1 VIIEVI
7 VENTNAATYREITLG
22 LQTKIMKKVV
32 LSVIM
37 LMVSAMLMAQF
48 PGMTGKRNAK
58 AMNMGH
64 VYGKVVDSLLHPLDA
79 ASVVILQNKYDSV
92 SKKRK
97 DILLK
102 AMNTNGKGEFS
113 FDELPMFGALKLE
126 ITSVGFK
133 PYATTVAFKLNFAGM
148 KPPSSSSQGMPDLT
162 VIANAF
168 DKDLGNIKLS
178 QQSVQLANVTVI
190 NAAQGLKMDI
200 DKKTFTVDKNIVS
213 SGGTAVDV
221 MKNVPSVQVDID
233 GNVKLR
239 NGTPQIYIDGRP
251 TTLSLDQIPADA
263 IESVE
268 VITNP
273 SAKYD
278 AGGGNAGILNLVL
291 KKARKTGYN
300 GYLMAG
306 TDSKGGYNGG
316 GSFSVRQ
323 GKINLSAT
331 TFMNG
336 MRNKATGTTDRYTYA
351 NDPTH
356 VFQTN
361 TDKTT
366 GAFIFGR
373 LGLDYYVTNRTTLSV
388 AAIKVHGV
396 FKPTSDIVTDSLD
409 NSNNVFKYNY
419 RATSGRRNFN
429 ATGAQ
434 ISAVHNYV
442 KEGKKLTFDA
452 NLFGGKNGGN
462 SFYSTNSYLGDNAFR
477 GHSVQQQLSKG
488 TIDFYTF
495 QSDYVNPL
503 TKKVKLEAGVRAQI
517 HKTVS
522 DNDIL
527 MGSTSDDLIKIPA
540 LTNNY
545 SNTDYVYAAYT
556 TITKSIKNFGY
567 QFGLR
572 AESSDYKGELSNT
585 GQSFK
590 NSYPISLFPSIFLS
604 QKLKNDQE
612 LQLNYSR
619 RINRPSFFQLIPWYD
634 FSDSLNITKGNPNLV
649 PEFTNSIEFAYS
661 KNFKGGNNLLFSIY
675 YKQTSGLITR
685 YLDTESING
694 QKLLIN
700 SYINARSG
708 NSYGAELTSVNNI
721 KKWWDV
727 TTNINLYNGKIN
739 TSNIASAQQQNSLV
753 SWFAKVNTNF
763 KLNHNLTFQ
772 FSGNYQS
779 KTNLPITENQGQWG
793 PPGMQA
799 ESSSQGYIKAFWNV
813 DFAVRKAFLK
823 NQAASVSLS
832 ISDIFRTRANEQ
844 ISLSPGILYQD
855 YYRLNNPQ
863 LVRLNFSYR
872 FGKMDFSLFKRQ
884 NMKSTGTQDAMQM
897 VGQ

>member
-1 VIIEVI
+1 
-7 VENTNAATYREITLG
+7 
-22 LQTKIMKKVV
+22 MKKLV
-32 LSVIM
+32 LAVLM
-37 LMVSAMLMAQF
+37 LMASAKLMAQF
-48 PGMTGKRNAK
+48 PGVPGGKGNAK

-64 VYGKVVDSLLHPLDA
+64 VYGKVVDSLLHPLNE

-102 AMNTNGKGEFS
+102 AMNTNSKGEFS
-113 FDELPMFGALKLE
+113 FDELPMSGTLKLK
-126 ITSVGFK
+126 ITAVGFK
-133 PYATTVAFKLNFAGM
+133 PYETTVAFKMNFAGM
-148 KPPSSSSQGMPDLT
+148 KPPSSSSQGMPDMT
-162 VIANAF
+162 AIANAF
-168 DKDLGNIKLS
+168 DKDLGNIKLLEETG
-178 QQSVQLANVTVI
+178 QLAGVTVTT
-190 NAAQGLKMDI
+190 AAKGLKMDI
-200 DKKTFTVDKNIVS
+200 DKKTFNVAKNIVS

-239 NGTPQIYIDGRP
+239 NATPQIYIDGRP
-251 TTLSLDQIPADA
+251 TTLTLDQIPADA

-278 AGGGNAGILNLVL
+278 ASGGNAGILNIVL
-291 KKARKTGYN
+291 KKSKKTGYN
-300 GYLMAG
+300 GYFMVG

-316 GSFSVRQ
+316 GNFSVRQ

-336 MRNKATGTTDRYTYA
+336 MRNKATGTTDRYTYGD
-351 NDPTH
+351 DPTH

-373 LGLDYYVTNRTTLSV
+373 LGIDYYVTNRTTLSA
-388 AAIKVHGV
+388 AAIKVHGE
-396 FKPTSDIVTDSLD
+396 FNPNSDIVTDSLD
-409 NSNNVFKYNY
+409 NSNNVFKYND
-419 RATSGRRNFN
+419 RVTTGKRNFN

-434 ISAVHNYV
+434 FSVVHNFA
-442 KEGKKLTFDA
+442 KEGKQLTFDA
-452 NLFGGKNGGN
+452 NMFAGKNGGN
-462 SFYSTNSYLGDNAFR
+462 SFYTTNSYFDDNAFI
-477 GHSVQQQLSKG
+477 GHSVQQQISKG
-488 TIDFYTF
+488 KLGFYTF
-495 QSDYVNPL
+495 QSDFVNPL
-503 TKKVKLEAGVRAQI
+503 TKKTKLEAGVRAQI
-517 HKTVS
+517 HTTLS
-522 DNDIL
+522 DNDIFI
-527 MGSTSDDLIKIPA
+527 GSTSDDLTKIPA

-545 SNTDYVYAAYT
+545 SNTDYAYAAYT
-556 TITKSIKNFGY
+556 TITSSIKNFGY
-567 QFGLR
+567 QLGLR
-572 AESSDYKGELSNT
+572 AESSDYKGELTNT

-604 QKLKNDQE
+604 KKLKKNQE

-649 PEFTNSIEFAYS
+649 PEFTNSFEFSYS
-661 KNFKGGNNLLFSIY
+661 KEFKGGNNLLFSVY
-675 YKQTSGLITR
+675 YKQTNNLITR
-685 YLDTESING
+685 YLDTENING
-694 QKLLIN
+694 EKLLVN
-700 SYINARSG
+700 SYINAKSS
-708 NSYGAELTSVNNI
+708 NTYGAEFTSVNNV

-727 TTNINLYNGKIN
+727 TTNINVYDAKIN
-739 TSNIASAQQQNSLV
+739 TSNIKSATQQNSFV
-753 SWFAKVNTNF
+753 SWFGKVNTNF
-763 KLNHNLTFQ
+763 KLKHNLTFQ
-772 FSGNYQS
+772 LSGNYQS

-793 PPGMQA
+793 GPPGMQA
-799 ESSSQGYIKAFWNV
+799 QSSSQGYIQAFWNV

-844 ISLSPGILYQD
+844 ISQSAGIFYQD

-863 LVRLNFSYR
+863 LVRLNFTFR

-897 VGQ
+897 GAQ